1 MSRNILWRE
10 LKKLNPKTSQQ
21 WPSVS
26 VNSIKA
32 EINKIIKT
40 NINKE
45 INKRENIKKR
55 FERKTQK
62 KENKKIPQFL
72 THPSQNKHITLTAD
86 QLLKNL
92 SKLQLN
98 QNYLLEMTYIINGVE
113 EHLVLTNY
121 QNLKDILKLIKQGY
135 NETFA
140 ETYGSDTEALYEL
153 ITYGGDITLT
163 WFNRDNYHKT
173 NNGAYFKYYHNLDI
187 DLSRYQI
194 YNQSQKMNY
203 EGCLYYAFEQAGVE
217 ESILDQLKFLIQEKD
232 ILLRELNKVAEV
244 INYQLDITYA
254 DSRGKAEKRIYGK
267 QFENIIYLG
276 LVDEHYF
283 INEDTIY
290 TSQILTGKRDSRN
303 RKITSYTLIKGLIN
317 HKETL
322 LTPITIENINTREH
336 FLGFEKDYQLRDLKK
351 ACTCNALDSFD
362 KLDENNI
369 NDFENNLSAL
379 GRLPT
384 FYKGGKRPT
393 ICICKKDKFNEYKEY
408 NKISAKKVFQ
418 GRFKKDIDDPN
429 LHYKL
434 CFLDLETYN
443 DEYHKP
449 YCLGYSY
456 EKEDSI
462 KCMYGL
468 DCVEQ
473 FLQSLTTNTVIITHN
488 LAFDFRG
495 IIDHLTKFQTP
506 IETGSKLKS
515 IQCKYV
521 NKITGNHYHLLFK
534 DNCAFL
540 PFKLSALPEMFKL
553 PSGDKG
559 VYPYTLITKNNI
571 ESHIK
576 LDEVLDHIKAE
587 EHFDF
592 ITNCNKVKC
601 LNEDLVDIKKY
612 TIYYCNQDINILK
625 QSYMTFRQQIKEIT
639 GLDILTLISLPQ
651 LSDEYFKSQGVYDN
665 CYKISGVAQ
674 DFIRRSAHGGR
685 VMTSENKKFHIV
697 DKILSDFDAVSLYPS
712 AMHRL
717 SGYVQGIPKLIT
729 TQDWFNQDYYFVEIE
744 ITNIKT
750 IRSFPLVSI
759 KSDNGIKNYTNDV
772 IGKKL
777 VVDKITLEDLIKF
790 QGIEYKFIRGYYFDN
805 GFNPKI
811 KEVIEFMFNERIK
824 LKKQGNP
831 LQNAYKLILNAS
843 YGKLIQKPIKKTKKF
858 YEGDY
863 RNYVIRNAKNIIDY
877 QRINENLICVNQ
889 KKSIINHFT
898 GCHMACQV
906 LSMSKRIMN
915 EVMCLAEDNN
925 LKIYYQDTDSMHI
938 EQQHIKILADK
949 YKILYGRELIGKGM
963 GQFHS
968 DFEVNG
974 ADKDYEINAVES
986 IFLGKKAYI
995 DKLEYKLDGE
1005 IKYDYHIRMKGMPSQ
1020 IIKNYNDDVMQTYL
1034 DLFNGE
1040 TIELDMVSCCPLEL
1054 TKGYKAINRIEFKR
1068 KMKF

>member
-1 MSRNILWRE
+1 
-10 LKKLNPKTSQQ
+10 
-21 WPSVS
+21 
-26 VNSIKA
+26 
-32 EINKIIKT
+32 
-40 NINKE
+40 
-45 INKRENIKKR
+45 
-55 FERKTQK
+55 
-62 KENKKIPQFL
+62 
-72 THPSQNKHITLTAD
+72 
-86 QLLKNL
+86 
-92 SKLQLN
+92 
-98 QNYLLEMTYIINGVE
+98 MTYIINGVE
-113 EHLVLTNY
+113 EHIVLTHY
-121 QNLKDILKLIKQGY
+121 ENLRNILTLIKQGY
-135 NETFA
+135 NETFT
-140 ETYGSDTEALYEL
+140 ETYGSDTEALYDL

-163 WFNRDNYHKT
+163 WFNRDNYHRT
-173 NNGAYFKYYHNLDI
+173 NTGAYFKYYHNLDI

-194 YNQSQKMNY
+194 YNKSQKMNY

-232 ILLRELNKVAEV
+232 ILLRELNKVAGV
-244 INYQLDITYA
+244 INYQLDITYS

-267 QFENIIYLG
+267 EFENIIYLG

-303 RKITSYTLIKGLIN
+303 RKITSYTLIRGLIN
-317 HKETL
+317 HKDTL

-362 KLDENNI
+362 KLDKDNI
-369 NDFENNLSAL
+369 NNFENNLSKL
-379 GRLPT
+379 GKLPI
-384 FYKGGKRPT
+384 FYKGGKRPA

-408 NKISAKKVFQ
+408 NKISSRKVFQ
-418 GRFKKDIDDPN
+418 GKFKKDNDNPN
-429 LHYKL
+429 LNYKL
-434 CFLDLETYN
+434 CFVDLETYN
-443 DEYHKP
+443 DEHHKP

-462 KCMYGL
+462 NCIYGL
-468 DCVEQ
+468 DCIEQ
-473 FLQSLTTNTVIITHN
+473 FLESLTTNTVIITHN

-495 IIDHLTKFQTP
+495 FINHLTKFQTP
-506 IETGSKLKS
+506 IETGSKLKT
-515 IQCKYV
+515 IQCKY
-521 NKITGNHYHLLFK
+521 KFKHLLFK

-540 PFKLSALPEMFKL
+540 PFKLSTLPEMFKL

-559 VYPYTLITKNNI
+559 IYPYTLITKDNI
-571 ESHIK
+571 DSHIK
-576 LDEVLDHIKAE
+576 LDEVLDHIKPE

-612 TIYYCNQDINILK
+612 TIHYCNQDINILK

-639 GLDILTLISLPQ
+639 ELDILNLISLPQ

-717 SGYVQGIPKLIT
+717 PGYIQGIPKLIT
-729 TQDWFNQDYYFVEIE
+729 NQDWFNQDYYFVEIE

-759 KSDNGIKNYTNDV
+759 KSDNAIKNYTNDV

-790 QGIEYKFIRGYYFDN
+790 QGIEYKFIRGYYFND

-949 YKILYGRELIGKGM
+949 YKTLYGRELIGKGM

-1020 IIKNYNDDVMQTYL
+1020 IIKNYNEDVMQTYL

-1054 TKGYKAINRIEFKR
+1054 TKSYKAINRIEFKR
-1068 KMKF
+1068 KMKFT

>member
-1 MSRNILWRE
+1 MSRKLLWSE
-10 LKKLNPKTSQQ
+10 LKKLNPNTAQK
-21 WPSVS
+21 WPKVS
-26 VNSIKA
+26 IKSIKA
-32 EINKIIKT
+32 EIMKIEIIK
-40 NINKE
+40 E
-45 INKRENIKKR
+45 IKKRENIKKR
-55 FERKTQK
+55 FERRTKK
-62 KENKKIPQFL
+62 KENKKMAQFL
-72 THPSQNKHITLTAD
+72 KNPSQNKKIILNVE

-92 SKLQLN
+92 SKLNLN
-98 QNYLLEMTYIINGVE
+98 QNYLLEMKYTINGVE
-113 EHLVLTNY
+113 NHKVITNY
-121 QNLKDILKLIKQGY
+121 KNIRNILKLIKQGY
-135 NETFA
+135 SESFS
-140 ETYGSDTEALYEL
+140 ETYGSDVEALYEL
-153 ITYGGDITLT
+153 ITYGENITLT

-173 NNGAYFKYYHNLDI
+173 NNGAYFKYFHNLESI

-194 YNQSQKMNY
+194 YNKYQKINY

-244 INYQLDITYA
+244 INYQIDITYA
-254 DSRGKAEKRIYGK
+254 NSEDKAKKKIYGK
-267 QFENIIYLG
+267 EFENIIYLG

-303 RKITSYTLIKGLIN
+303 RKITSYTLIKGLIK
-317 HKETL
+317 HKDTL
-322 LTPITIENINTREH
+322 LTPITIENINNREH

-351 ACTCNALDSFD
+351 T
-362 KLDENNI
+362 
-369 NDFENNLSAL
+369 
-379 GRLPT
+379 
-384 FYKGGKRPT
+384 
-393 ICICKKDKFNEYKEY
+393 EYKEY
-408 NKISAKKVFQ
+408 NIISSKQVFK
-418 GRFKKDIDDPN
+418 GKFKEDKTNPN
-429 LHYKL
+429 LNYKL
-434 CFLDLETYN
+434 CFVDLETYS

-462 KCMYGL
+462 NCIYGL

-473 FLQSLTTNTVIITHN
+473 FLESLTTNTVIITHN

-495 IIDHLTKFQTP
+495 FINYLTKFQTP
-506 IETGSKLKS
+506 IETGNKLKT
-515 IQCKYV
+515 IQCKY
-521 NKITGNHYHLLFK
+521 KFKHLLFK

-540 PFKLSALPEMFKL
+540 PFKLSALPEMFDL

-559 VYPYTLITKNNI
+559 VFPYTLMTKDNI
-571 ESHIK
+571 DSYIK
-576 LDEVLDHIKAE
+576 LDEVLDHIKQE

-592 ITNCNKVKC
+592 ITNCNKIKC
-601 LNEDLVDIKKY
+601 INEDLVDIKKY
-612 TIYYCNQDINILK
+612 TIHYCNQDINILK
-625 QSYMTFRQQIKEIT
+625 QSYMTFRQQIKKIT
-639 GLDILTLISLPQ
+639 ELDILTLISLPQ
-651 LSDEYFKSQGVYDN
+651 LADEYFKSQGVYEN

-674 DFIRRSAHGGR
+674 DFIRRAAHGGR
-685 VMTSENKKFHIV
+685 VMTSENKKFHII

-717 SGYVQGIPKLIT
+717 LGYIQGIPKLIT
-729 TQDWFNQDYYFVEIE
+729 NQDWFNQDYYFVEIE

-790 QGIEYKFIRGYYFDN
+790 QGIEYKFIRGYYFND

-824 LKKQGNP
+824 LKKEENP

-858 YEGDY
+858 YENDY

-915 EVMCLAEDNN
+915 EVMCLAEDND

-938 EQQHIKILADK
+938 EQQHIKILANK
-949 YKILYGRELIGKGM
+949 YKTLYGRELIGKNM

-968 DFEVNG
+968 DFEVKG

-1005 IKYDYHIRMKGMPSQ
+1005 IKYDYHIRMKGMPSK
-1020 IIKNYNDDVMQTYL
+1020 IIKNYNEDVMQTYL

-1040 TIELDMVSCCPLEL
+1040 TIELDMVTCCPLEF
-1054 TKGYKAINRIEFKR
+1054 TKNYKAINRIDFKR
-1068 KMKF
+1068 KMKFA